1 MIDKDNI
8 KLQYFDEFEYA
19 VLPAKT
25 IKNLKDK
32 LNDGYGKE
40 GWEVV
45 CVKEESDWY
54 IALLKRKLV
63 TVDIWIYTNKLL
75 YINVWIWVEIVG
87 IAGFVTG
94 IKAKAYAH
102 LKIW

>member
-25 IKNLKDK
+25 INNLKDK

-54 IALLKRKLV
+54 VALLKRKLV
-63 TVDIWIYTNKLL
+63 TVDI
-75 YINVWIWVEIVG
+75 
-87 IAGFVTG
+87 
-94 IKAKAYAH
+94 
-102 LKIW
+102 

>member
-1 MIDKDNI
+1 MIDKNNI

-63 TVDIWIYTNKLL
+63 TVNI
-75 YINVWIWVEIVG
+75 
-87 IAGFVTG
+87 
-94 IKAKAYAH
+94 
-102 LKIW
+102 

>member
-1 MIDKDNI
+1 MPNKDNI

-19 VLPAKT
+19 VLEAKT
-25 IKNLKDK
+25 LKRLKDK

-45 CVKEESDWY
+45 YVKEESDWSY

-63 TVDIWIYTNKLL
+63 TVDI
-75 YINVWIWVEIVG
+75 
-87 IAGFVTG
+87 
-94 IKAKAYAH
+94 
-102 LKIW
+102 

>member
-19 VLPAKT
+19 VLSAKT

-45 CVKEESDWY
+45 CIKEESDWY
-54 IALLKRKLV
+54 VVLLKRKLV
-63 TVDIWIYTNKLL
+63 TVDI
-75 YINVWIWVEIVG
+75 
-87 IAGFVTG
+87 
-94 IKAKAYAH
+94 
-102 LKIW
+102 

>member
-40 GWEVV
+40 GHISLMV
-45 CVKEESDWY
+45 ESE
-54 IALLKRKLV
+54 KHCQEQ
-63 TVDIWIYTNKLL
+63 N
-75 YINVWIWVEIVG
+75 
-87 IAGFVTG
+87 
-94 IKAKAYAH
+94 AYEA
-102 LKIW
+102 